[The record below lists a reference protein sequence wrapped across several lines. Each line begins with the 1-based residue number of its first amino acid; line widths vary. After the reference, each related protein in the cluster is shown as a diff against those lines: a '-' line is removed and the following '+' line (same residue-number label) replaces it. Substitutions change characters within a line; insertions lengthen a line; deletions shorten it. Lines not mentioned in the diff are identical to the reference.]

1 MNNQKKIQASVIVAN
16 FNNAK
21 FLVECI
27 KSLLKQNLKSYEII
41 VVDDNSKDNSIK
53 ILNKYKKDIL
63 IIQIKKKTNYGSFNQ
78 INAYQKGFLKSK
90 GKYIFFLDSD
100 DYFKKNK
107 LLRHVQIFKK
117 QKNEK
122 IIFDLPLL
130 KFKNKVV
137 KKTFK
142 QKSFF
147 TSNWPRFSPQ
157 SCISV
162 TREYGNELFEN
173 LKIKK
178 FDKIWFD
185 FRIASYTFLKFKKVF
200 ILKDYL
206 TFYRQHKNSE
216 SKKFKTFNKNWWTRR
231 NQAHDFIK
239 YLSNKKKFKKKFS
252 VDKIITKSVNFL
264 LYG

>member
-21 FLVECI
+21 FLDECI

-53 ILNKYKKDIL
+53 ILEKFKKDIL
-63 IIQIKKKTNYGSFNQ
+63 IIRIKNKTNFGSFNQ
-78 INAYQKGFLKSK
+78 INAYQKGFSKSK

-100 DYFKKNK
+100 DFFKKDK
-107 LLRHVQIFKK
+107 LSKHIKIFKK
-117 QKNEK
+117 KNEK
-122 IIFDLPLL
+122 IIFDLPIL
-130 KFKNKVV
+130 KFKNKII
-137 KKTFK
+137 KKKFR
-142 QKSFF
+142 QKLFF
-147 TSNWPRFSPQ
+147 ISNWPRFSPQ

-162 TREYGNELFEN
+162 TREYGNELFKN

-185 FRIASYTFLKFKKVF
+185 FRIASYTFLQLKKIF
-200 ILKDYL
+200 ILKDHL

-216 SKKFKTFNKNWWTRR
+216 SKKFKTFNRNWWVRR
-231 NQAHDFIK
+231 GQAHDFIK
-239 YLSNKKKFKKKFS
+239 YLSNKKKIKKKFS
-252 VDKIITKSVNFL
+252 IDKIMTKSINFL
-264 LYG
+264 LYD